1 MATSEAYTATN
12 FRVWLELQRR
22 QEIGGDRAMNRIPL
36 FVNEISIGT
45 QKTVPTLP
53 IPFGSL
59 ATGKSETLAFDMGIA
74 SKNVSLNG
82 ILLNQRVSK
91 DTGETGNS
99 AKDRILTPFE
109 MAQLIHSYVDS
120 SAAQDDQSMN
130 KIIILIPSRIDTNF
144 EYHTSHN
151 PGNPS
156 APEGSETL
164 DMDELPL
171 IPFTFDNRRYDERFK
186 RAANDFIEEN
196 TGISDLIDEVTAS
209 SFTDISEADELPG
222 MFGFIRSFNTTFS
235 GEQPNSVQFT
245 LEFEVA
251 KVLAEN
257 PINNL

>member
-1 MATSEAYTATN
+1 MATSEGYAGTN

-22 QEIGGDRAMNRIPL
+22 NEIGGDRAVNRIPL

-45 QKTVPTLP
+45 QKTVPTIP

-82 ILLNQRVSK
+82 TLLNQRISK
-91 DTGETGNS
+91 NTGENAGS
-99 AKDRILTPFE
+99 AKDKILTPFE
-109 MAQLIHSYVDS
+109 LAQLIHSYVDS
-120 SAAQDDQSMN
+120 SAAQDDQSIN

-144 EYHTSHN
+144 NYHSSHN

-156 APEGSETL
+156 APEGSETK
-164 DMDELPL
+164 DMAELPL

-186 RAANDFIEEN
+186 RAANDFIESN
-196 TGISDLIDEVTAS
+196 VGVSGLLDSSPTS
-209 SFTDISEADELPG
+209 SFTDISEIDELPG
-222 MFGFIRSFNTTFS
+222 MLGFIRSFNTTFS

-251 KVLAEN
+251 KVLSEN
-257 PINNL
+257 PINNM

>member
-1 MATSEAYTATN
+1 MATSEGYAGTN

-22 QEIGGDRAMNRIPL
+22 NEIGGDRAVNRIPL

-45 QKTVPTLP
+45 QKTVPTIP

-82 ILLNQRVSK
+82 ILLNQRISK
-91 DTGETGNS
+91 NTGENAGS
-99 AKDRILTPFE
+99 EKDKILTPFE
-109 MAQLIHSYVDS
+109 LAQLIHSYVDS
-120 SAAQDDQSMN
+120 SAAQDDQSIN

-144 EYHTSHN
+144 NYHS
-151 PGNPS
+151 
-156 APEGSETL
+156 PEGSETK
-164 DMDELPL
+164 DMAELPL

-186 RAANDFIEEN
+186 RAANDFIESN
-196 TGISDLIDEVTAS
+196 VGVSGLLDSSPTS
-209 SFTDISEADELPG
+209 SFTDISEMDELPG
-222 MFGFIRSFNTTFS
+222 MLGFIRSFNTTFS

-251 KVLAEN
+251 KVLSEN
-257 PINNL
+257 PINNM

>member
-1 MATSEAYTATN
+1 MATSEAYSGTN

-22 QEIGGDRAMNRIPL
+22 NEIGGDRAVNRIPL

-53 IPFGSL
+53 IPFGAI

-74 SKNVSLNG
+74 AKNVSLNG
-82 ILLNQRVSK
+82 VLLNQKVSK
-91 DTGETGNS
+91 DTGENDGS
-99 AKDRILTPFE
+99 AKERILTPFE

-130 KIIILIPSRIDTNF
+130 KIIILIPSRLNTDF
-144 EYHTSHN
+144 DYHTAN
-151 PGNPS
+151 
-156 APEGSETL
+156 AETQT
-164 DMDELPL
+164 MSELPL

-186 RAANDFIEEN
+186 RVYNDFVEN
-196 TGISDLIDEVTAS
+196 ITGVSDLVDEVPAS
-209 SFTDISEADELPG
+209 SFTDISELDELAG
-222 MFGFIRSFNTTFS
+222 MAGFIRSFNTTFS

-245 LEFEVA
+245 LEFEIA